1 MFSYTSQLFLP
12 SLEGDMEKRS
22 QFMVWTLFTLSY
34 GFYLYIKTML
44 NWTHVAAATLK
55 ALFSLVCFLTWVND
69 TAEEVTSKS
78 FSANVNFIL

>member
-1 MFSYTSQLFLP
+1 
-12 SLEGDMEKRS
+12 
-22 QFMVWTLFTLSY
+22 
-34 GFYLYIKTML
+34 ML

>member
-1 MFSYTSQLFLP
+1 
-12 SLEGDMEKRS
+12 
-22 QFMVWTLFTLSY
+22 
-34 GFYLYIKTML
+34 ML

-78 FSANVNFIL
+78 FSATPVVQLGPNHLAPKRPLRAKVFRDSFFLP

>member
-1 MFSYTSQLFLP
+1 
-12 SLEGDMEKRS
+12 
-22 QFMVWTLFTLSY
+22 
-34 GFYLYIKTML
+34 ML

-78 FSANVNFIL
+78 LPIFAPFFFKSL